1 LVRAVQIVL
10 VPEGSIGRVSM
21 RVYKDIVFAYTNIGN
36 EKDAAREEKSLAF

>member
-1 LVRAVQIVL
+1 MGSVQIVFVL
-10 VPEGSIGRVSM
+10 EGSMGRVSM